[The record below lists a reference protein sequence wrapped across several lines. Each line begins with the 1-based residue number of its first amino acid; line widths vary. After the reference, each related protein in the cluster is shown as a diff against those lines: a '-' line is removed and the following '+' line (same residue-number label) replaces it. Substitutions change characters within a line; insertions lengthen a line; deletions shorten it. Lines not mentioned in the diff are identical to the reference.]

1 MNHRL
6 GGNFVLLL
14 LCAGL
19 CLVTTACFRDTSEA
33 NYASESQPVAR
44 EAASATAVAT
54 DAPQA
59 TLAVETVEEVAEES
73 VEALDE
79 LEEPN
84 TGALSTGLSTDEPPD
99 TFALTATALIAR
111 LTEAAGAGTPSSPV
125 ADAAAADTAADA
137 ASVPATSVPL
147 LRVTAR
153 PGEDC
158 VHEIRAGETMFMLSL
173 AYGSTVDEIAAASE
187 IDNPDRI
194 AVGQRITIPGC
205 GTTGF
210 APPPTSLPSPTP
222 AITVL
227 EPVADSADA
236 GAVEISDAAEEAGFS
251 ALVQQAQ
258 SAILNNAQASADD
271 GFGAQ
276 AVNATS
282 RPNYT
287 VQANDTLLGIALQFG
302 TSIEALAALNNIADV
317 NTVRVGDVLQ
327 IP

>member
-6 GGNFVLLL
+6 GRNFLLPL
-14 LCAGL
+14 LCAAL

-59 TLAVETVEEVAEES
+59 THTVEPVKELEEP
-73 VEALDE
+73 EE

-84 TGALSTGLSTDEPPD
+84 TEALSIGLSTDEPPD

-111 LTEAAGAGTPSSPV
+111 LTEAAGVGTPSAPA
-125 ADAAAADTAADA
+125 ADAAAADTVADA
-137 ASVPATSVPL
+137 ASAPATSAPL

>member
-6 GGNFVLLL
+6 GRNFLLPL

-59 TLAVETVEEVAEES
+59 THTVEPAE
-73 VEALDE
+73 E
-79 LEEPN
+79 LEEPEELAELN
-84 TGALSTGLSTDEPPD
+84 TEALSIGLSTDEPPD

-111 LTEAAGAGTPSSPV
+111 LTEAAGVGTPSAPA
-125 ADAAAADTAADA
+125 ADAAAADTVADGPSA
-137 ASVPATSVPL
+137 PATSAPL

-258 SAILNNAQASADD
+258 SAILNNAQASADA

-276 AVNATS
+276 AVNATP

-317 NTVRVGDVLQ
+317 NTVRVGDILQ